1 MCKVISVVNQKGGV
15 GKTTTTVN
23 VGIGLAREGKKVL
36 LIDADPQGSLTA
48 SLGYEEPDDLRIT
61 LATIMMDVINE
72 EEISLED
79 GILHHQENV
88 DLLPANIELSALEV
102 TMGNVMS
109 REMIMK
115 EYIDAIRC
123 RYDYILIDCMP
134 SLGMMTINALVS
146 SDSVLI
152 PVQAAYL
159 PVKGLQQLIK
169 TILTVKKRLNRKLA
183 IEGILLTMVDFRTN
197 YARDIA
203 SRVHTVEVT
212 PEEKVSGYRKK
223 LHRHEKIPD
232 DDNNLNSQKKSIRK
246 KQLQKQMTKEQAK
259 AGRLSFDDEGNQM
272 VKGAGM
278 KPGGTAGKY
287 IATQAVISGMKAV
300 TSEEEETDENAGVES
315 ARLAERETE
324 AALRGLRHAQ
334 IRSKRTDVKTHRRGY
349 REATVEKKLKFGS
362 AESMEGVKHAESV
375 KNAEQKRHF
384 YNRFFQKKRYK
395 DAYRAARA
403 GKSAGSLGGATT
415 IAGVEN
421 MTVKA
426 KIALK
431 EIIKRN
437 RAMFAGIGIFALLF
451 LVIAV
456 SLGSCS
462 ASIEG
467 AGSVIGITTYPSSDE
482 DIYAA
487 ENRYA
492 ALESALNQ
500 QINEM
505 ERRHPN
511 YDEYQYNIAE
521 IGHNPYHLI
530 SYLTAKYGDWTY
542 SDVESELQSLF
553 EAQYHLNT
561 EGRTETVT
569 ETRNVRVGESLG
581 QVVTSGYCNCRICCG
596 VWSGGP
602 TASGAY
608 PTANHTIAVDASNP
622 FVPIGTKVV
631 MNGVEY
637 TVEDTG
643 AFARYGVQFDV
654 YYDNHAAASAHG
666 HQTWEAYIA
675 DDNGSQEVTVT
686 STSTKKILYVTLTNG
701 SFDAVARANLNAEQL
716 IIYNALNTT
725 YGNRNYLWDVNNV
738 TSGSGGNG
746 MSYEIPPEALQD
758 EEFARMIR
766 EAEKYLGVPYVWGGY
781 SPSGFDC
788 SGFVSYVINHCG
800 NGWNYGR
807 LTADGLRGVCTY
819 VSPGEAKP
827 GDLIFFQGTYNTSG
841 ASHVGI
847 YVGNNMMIHCGDP
860 IHYSN
865 ISTSYWQQHFM
876 CFGRLP

>member
-1 MCKVISVVNQKGGV
+1 MKKTICAVTAAMLALTSVLCGCSNNAESSSQSGSTTSATVATDTTV
-15 GKTTTTVN
+15 KTTGEKIHINDST
-23 VGIGLAREGKKVL
+23 
-36 LIDADPQGSLTA
+36 
-48 SLGYEEPDDLRIT
+48 LGEIWIT
-61 LATIMMDVINE
+61 EL
-72 EEISLED
+72 D
-79 GILHHQENV
+79 GVPKNTLNN
-88 DLLPANIELSALEV
+88 DSF
-102 TMGNVMS
+102 
-109 REMIMK
+109 
-115 EYIDAIRC
+115 
-123 RYDYILIDCMP
+123 
-134 SLGMMTINALVS
+134 S
-146 SDSVLI
+146 SDDTFKYYSEN
-152 PVQAAYL
+152 
-159 PVKGLQQLIK
+159 G
-169 TILTVKKRLNRKLA
+169 
-183 IEGILLTMVDFRTN
+183 
-197 YARDIA
+197 
-203 SRVHTVEVT
+203 
-212 PEEKVSGYRKK
+212 
-223 LHRHEKIPD
+223 
-232 DDNNLNSQKKSIRK
+232 
-246 KQLQKQMTKEQAK
+246 
-259 AGRLSFDDEGNQM
+259 
-272 VKGAGM
+272 
-278 KPGGTAGKY
+278 KPA
-287 IATQAVISGMKAV
+287 
-300 TSEEEETDENAGVES
+300 
-315 ARLAERETE
+315 
-324 AALRGLRHAQ
+324 
-334 IRSKRTDVKTHRRGY
+334 
-349 REATVEKKLKFGS
+349 
-362 AESMEGVKHAESV
+362 SMEGIDISSYSGTIDWDKVKKSGVDFAMVRIGGRGYGSDGKMYSDDSALSYIKGAKAAGIKV
-375 KNAEQKRHF
+375 GV
-384 YNRFFQKKRYK
+384 YFFSQAVNNDEAIEEADYIKSLLG
-395 DAYRAARA
+395 DETIDFPVAY
-403 GKSAGSLGGATT
+403 
-415 IAGVEN
+415 V
-421 MTVKA
+421 
-426 KIALK
+426 
-431 EIIKRN
+431 KRN

-487 ENRYA
+487 ENQYA

-542 SDVESELQSLF
+542 SDVENELQSLF

-686 STSTKKILYVTLTNG
+686 STSTKKILYVTLANG

-807 LTADGLRGVCTY
+807 LTAEGLRGACTY

>member
-1 MCKVISVVNQKGGV
+1 
-15 GKTTTTVN
+15 
-23 VGIGLAREGKKVL
+23 
-36 LIDADPQGSLTA
+36 
-48 SLGYEEPDDLRIT
+48 
-61 LATIMMDVINE
+61 
-72 EEISLED
+72 
-79 GILHHQENV
+79 
-88 DLLPANIELSALEV
+88 
-102 TMGNVMS
+102 
-109 REMIMK
+109 
-115 EYIDAIRC
+115 
-123 RYDYILIDCMP
+123 
-134 SLGMMTINALVS
+134 
-146 SDSVLI
+146 
-152 PVQAAYL
+152 
-159 PVKGLQQLIK
+159 
-169 TILTVKKRLNRKLA
+169 
-183 IEGILLTMVDFRTN
+183 
-197 YARDIA
+197 
-203 SRVHTVEVT
+203 
-212 PEEKVSGYRKK
+212 
-223 LHRHEKIPD
+223 
-232 DDNNLNSQKKSIRK
+232 
-246 KQLQKQMTKEQAK
+246 
-259 AGRLSFDDEGNQM
+259 
-272 VKGAGM
+272 
-278 KPGGTAGKY
+278 
-287 IATQAVISGMKAV
+287 
-300 TSEEEETDENAGVES
+300 
-315 ARLAERETE
+315 
-324 AALRGLRHAQ
+324 
-334 IRSKRTDVKTHRRGY
+334 
-349 REATVEKKLKFGS
+349 
-362 AESMEGVKHAESV
+362 
-375 KNAEQKRHF
+375 
-384 YNRFFQKKRYK
+384 
-395 DAYRAARA
+395 
-403 GKSAGSLGGATT
+403 
-415 IAGVEN
+415 
-421 MTVKA
+421 
-426 KIALK
+426 
-431 EIIKRN
+431 
-437 RAMFAGIGIFALLF
+437 MFAGIGIFALLF

-542 SDVESELQSLF
+542 SDVENELQSLF

-807 LTADGLRGVCTY
+807 LTAEGLRGVCTY
-819 VSPGEAKP
+819 VSPQEAKP

-876 CFGRLP
+876 CFTTKNNNTFYIVIDRSATSQNVYMLSQIDENDLSEFLDKDSTATVVTPQPDKSKVVLDETNNEDIDKEATIDPEKTASAKINMGAMATILILALGGVAAYYYFKIYKPKKEEDEDDQPEGLETGGLEEVPDEEESEDEDFEENEK

>member
-1 MCKVISVVNQKGGV
+1 M
-15 GKTTTTVN
+15 TRD
-23 VGIGLAREGKKVL
+23 GL
-36 LIDADPQGSLTA
+36 T
-48 SLGYEEPDDLRIT
+48 EENLR
-61 LATIMMDVINE
+61 
-72 EEISLED
+72 D
-79 GILHHQENV
+79 G
-88 DLLPANIELSALEV
+88 
-102 TMGNVMS
+102 
-109 REMIMK
+109 
-115 EYIDAIRC
+115 
-123 RYDYILIDCMP
+123 
-134 SLGMMTINALVS
+134 
-146 SDSVLI
+146 
-152 PVQAAYL
+152 
-159 PVKGLQQLIK
+159 
-169 TILTVKKRLNRKLA
+169 TVKDISHKSRGRPEDTSEVFVPERERKKK
-183 IEGILLTMVDFRTN
+183 
-197 YARDIA
+197 A
-203 SRVHTVEVT
+203 S
-212 PEEKVSGYRKK
+212 EKVDSKKGTRLQNDKIRKSSIRQESMEAATDDAVEANPTEQTSGYRKK
-223 LHRHEKIPD
+223 LHQHEKLPD
-232 DDNNLNSQKKSIRK
+232 DTTLTSQKKNIRK
-246 KQLQKQMTKEQAK
+246 KQLQKQMTREQAK

-287 IATQAVISGMKAV
+287 IAAQTAISGMKSI
-300 TSEEEETDENAGVES
+300 TSDEEDTDDNAGVES
-315 ARLAERETE
+315 ARLAEREAE
-324 AALRGLRHAQ
+324 AAIQGLRHAQ
-334 IRSKRTDVKTHRRGY
+334 LRNRRTDVKTHRRGY
-349 REATVEKKLKFGS
+349 RESTAEKKLKFGS
-362 AESMEGVKHAESV
+362 PESMDGVRYGSETAESIK
-375 KNAEQKRHF
+375 KAEQKKHF

-415 IAGVEN
+415 IAGAEN

-437 RAMFAGIGIFALLF
+437 RAVFVSIGIFAFLF
-451 LVIAV
+451 LIISV

-462 ASIEG
+462 ASIQG
-467 AGSVIGITTYPSSDE
+467 AGSVIGITTFPSSDQ

-487 ENRYA
+487 ENAYT
-492 ALESALNQ
+492 ALENALNQ
-500 QINEM
+500 QINAM
-505 ERRHPN
+505 ESKHPG
-511 YDEYQYNIAE
+511 YDEYKYNIAE
-521 IGHNPYHLI
+521 IGHDPYHLI

-542 SDVESELQSLF
+542 ADVENEVKDLF
-553 EAQYHLNT
+553 EAQYHLKT
-561 EGRTETVT
+561 EGKTETVT
-569 ETRNVRVGESLG
+569 ETKTVRVGESLG
-581 QVVTSGYCNCRICCG
+581 QVVTSGYCSCPICCG

-602 TASGAY
+602 TASGVY

-654 YYDNHAAASAHG
+654 YYANHSEALAHG
-666 HQTWEAYIA
+666 HQTWEAFIA
-675 DDNGSQEVTVT
+675 DDNGSREVTVT
-686 STSTKKILYVTLTNG
+686 NTSTKKILYVTLTNG
-701 SFDAVARANLNAEQL
+701 GFDAVAKANLNAEQL

-725 YGNRNYLWDVNNV
+725 YGNRNYLWNVNNIS
-738 TSGSGGNG
+738 SGAGGDG

-758 EEFARMIR
+758 EEFARMIH

-819 VSPGEAKP
+819 VSPAEAKP

-860 IHYSN
+860 IHYSS
-865 ISTSYWQQHFM
+865 ISTSYWQEHFL